1 MNRSFWPVILSVVF
15 LIAVWQTAAIL
26 INNPVLFPTVGELLI
41 QITGLFKDLSFYSA
55 LFATIYRGLTGFAC
69 ALFLAIT
76 LSAISANSL
85 FWKRFFQPIIVII
98 RSVPVISVVL
108 MALIWFSPEQLPVF
122 IALLTMFPILYQS
135 ATTGFE
141 QVDKRL
147 VEMATLFGKSKIRI
161 FLTIYIPSA
170 KNQIFGGISTATGF
184 GWRAIIIGEVL
195 SQPLHGIG
203 TGMKMA
209 QVYLNISE
217 LFAWT
222 IVAVLVSYLFDS
234 IIRQLSKVRIRFGN
248 GTSQKHKPQNTK
260 DKKLVLNNISIAFED
275 KQIISHQNFQFDSDI
290 VYLLKAPSGK
300 GKTSLLRLIAGQ
312 LLPVTGSVN
321 CIQIHTKAFS
331 YQDTRLCSWLTAAE
345 NIAYAGEERLNKHF
359 YITEIFGQVTE
370 KLEITDIL
378 NKYPN
383 ELSGGQKQRV
393 ALARALVAKADL
405 LLLDEPL
412 NGLDDALKIR
422 IMNYLN
428 DYISI
433 YKPLVVWATHENI
446 ELPGHKT
453 RIITI

>member
-15 LIAVWQTAAIL
+15 MIAVWQTAVIL

-41 QITGLFKDLSFYSA
+41 QITGLFKEFSFYSA
-55 LFATIYRGLTGFAC
+55 LIATICRGLTGFAC
-69 ALFLAIT
+69 ALFLAII
-76 LSAISANSL
+76 LSAIAANSL

-147 VEMATLFGKSKIRI
+147 VEMAALFGKSKIRI

-209 QVYLNISE
+209 QIYLNISE

-222 IVAVLVSYLFDS
+222 IVAVLVSYLFDI
-234 IIRQLSKVRIRFGN
+234 IIRRLSKVRIHFGN
-248 GTSQKHKPQNTK
+248 GASQNHRPHNNK
-260 DKKLVLNNISIAFED
+260 DKTLILNDISKAFD
-275 KQIISHQNFQFDSDI
+275 DNQIFNQQNFHLNSDTI
-290 VYLLKAPSGK
+290 YLLKAPSGK
-300 GKTSLLRLIAGQ
+300 GKTSLLRIIAGQ
-312 LLPVTGSVN
+312 LIPSTGS
-321 CIQIHTKAFS
+321 IERIHIHSKAFS
-331 YQDTRLCSWLTAAE
+331 YQDTRLCSWLTVAE
-345 NIAYAGEERLNKHF
+345 NIAYASDEKLNEHF
-359 YITEIFGQVTE
+359 YTKEIFGQVTE
-370 KLEITDIL
+370 KLEIGDIL
-378 NKYPN
+378 NKYPT
-383 ELSGGQKQRV
+383 EISGGQKQRV

-422 IMNYLN
+422 IMYYLN
-428 DYISI
+428 DYFSI

-446 ELPGHKT
+446 ELSKHKT
-453 RIITI
+453 QIISI